1 MSITIEGTRFGT
13 LELPEE
19 AAIEFPAGLIGLPG
33 SRYALVAR
41 EETSAFYWLQSLDQP
56 EIAIPVTNPGRF
68 FDSYDVEISDAD
80 AERIGIDAS
89 QQADV
94 YVTVRAAERPQDFRA
109 NLLAPILISN
119 GRGWQVV
126 NEIPGLAVRAPL
138 FADEAGNQAA

>member
-56 EIAIPVTNPGRF
+56 EVAIPVTNPGRF

-80 AERIGIDAS
+80 AERIGIDES

-94 YVTVRAAERPQDFRA
+94 YVTVRAAERPEDFRA
-109 NLLAPILISN
+109 NLLAPILIAN

-126 NEIPGLAVRAPL
+126 NEVPGLAVRAPL
-138 FADEAGNQAA
+138 FADEAGDQAA